1 MDEVGEL
8 PLELQSKLLRV
19 LQEGEFEP
27 VGSSQTQKVNIRVL
41 AATNRDLQKEAVT
54 GKFREDLFY
63 RLNVFPI
70 TVPPLRDRGED
81 IVCLATHFATRYAQR
96 MGRTLLPLSP
106 DRIQRLTSYN
116 WPGNVRELQ
125 NVMERAVIT
134 SMDGHLNL
142 ERALP
147 DTVSPLPGKGESTPS
162 FETEG
167 IHTIQDL
174 EKLEKANIIRALEA
188 TNGKVAGENG
198 AARLLGMK
206 QSTLASRIKT
216 LGISR
221 QLKEI

>member
-1 MDEVGEL
+1 
-8 PLELQSKLLRV
+8 
-19 LQEGEFEP
+19 
-27 VGSSQTQKVNIRVL
+27 
-41 AATNRDLQKEAVT
+41 
-54 GKFREDLFY
+54 
-63 RLNVFPI
+63 
-70 TVPPLRDRGED
+70 
-81 IVCLATHFATRYAQR
+81 
-96 MGRTLLPLSP
+96 
-106 DRIQRLTSYN
+106 
-116 WPGNVRELQ
+116 
-125 NVMERAVIT
+125 MERAVIT

-147 DTVSPLPGKGESTPS
+147 DTVFPLSGKGESPPS

-167 IHTIQDL
+167 IRTIQDL